1 MDRQRP
7 ASKSRS
13 IKLIA
18 AASVAVFVIIGGG
31 VTLANIDFSTRRVD
45 GNKVT
50 IETVQRGTMEVKVSA
65 NGQLLSKSIEDIAA
79 QVAGRVARKQVK
91 PGDSVAAGQVLVEL
105 TNSQLIAT
113 AEEAYSAWEGAV
125 ADQQSS
131 EAQMQ
136 NLLLEQEANVSQ
148 AHFNL
153 ERAQLQLDA
162 ETRLIGQH
170 IIAEIDYKR
179 TQLNVAQLTKGLAI
193 EETRLQRAR
202 DNLQAQMAV
211 KRSRVT
217 QSARALDRARSQVER
232 LKVVA
237 GIGGVV
243 QAINTEVGQELQ
255 PGTPIGRI
263 AEQDQ
268 LYAQLRVPAREAGE
282 VATGQNV
289 LIDTRS
295 GTVKGVVTRID
306 PGVTDGTVIVDAD
319 IEGRL
324 PRSARPQLQI
334 EGIIYVTQLADTVYV
349 GKPAYVK
356 TDASIAVYKLDAAG
370 RYAQRVNVQVGK
382 ISSNYVQVVS
392 GLRAGDRIITSEP
405 GAWQDQRRILLD

>member
-319 IEGRL
+319 IEGML